1 MKRQLIVRLFIVL
14 AELCLVTGAWATE
27 ASDLYKEGR
36 RAEKAGNVAQAY
48 LLYSEAA
55 ALDPGNHLYWLRTE
69 ALKGRAA
76 LTGKIVPQLSSGAAL
91 PEIFDEESD
100 TVIEEVTAQDLADAR
115 KPLPPT
121 TLKGQPGRK
130 DFDVKGDAKVL
141 FPAVARAFGLE
152 CVFDG
157 DYQPGKAIRFR
168 VDQAD
173 YRDALHALEAA
184 TGSFLVPISG
194 RLFLVVKDTPQ
205 KRHEEEPYVAV
216 MVPVP
221 EATTPQDLTAMITAV
236 QQSCGIQ
243 KVGWDSQ
250 RKVVVMRDAISK
262 ILPARLLFEDLLYP
276 RAQVQIEMEMLEVSE
291 NDMMEYGLTLP
302 NSFPVT
308 FFSTLLHSTPTIS
321 STLSGMLLIGGGQ
334 SMIGLGIVN
343 SMVVATL
350 SRSGANNLL
359 HATLRSI
366 DNQPATLH
374 IGQKY
379 PVLTSSYVGTSG
391 VAGAGVIQPA
401 PSFTFEDLGLSMKV
415 TPQVH
420 GADEVTLALEAE
432 FKLLAGAALNG
443 IPVISNRSLKSQV
456 TLRMGEWAVVAG
468 LMEKQDARTIAGIA
482 GIANVPLLGPLMRT
496 TTHNQESD
504 QVVILLKPTLVTPPP
519 DEVLTHIFRMGSE
532 TRPLTPL

>member
-1 MKRQLIVRLFIVL
+1 VKRQLIVRLFIVL